1 MCVPPGSRVWLP
13 ISEPIIFLAY
23 FLEQKNAQ
31 LIDSRTAHGKIVRA
45 FQSTRLEAG
54 RRNKHP
60 TQLHSPTR
68 LTTICVK

>member
-31 LIDSRTAHGKIVRA
+31 LIDSRTAHMKIVRA